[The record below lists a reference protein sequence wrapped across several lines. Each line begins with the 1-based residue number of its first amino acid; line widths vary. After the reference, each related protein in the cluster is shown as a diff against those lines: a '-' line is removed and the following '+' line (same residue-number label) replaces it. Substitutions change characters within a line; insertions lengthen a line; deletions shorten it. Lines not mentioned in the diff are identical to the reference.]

1 MCATIIAVLSYAFQL
16 AGALLLLLWCIG
28 KCDAN
33 VVKGCFNNHPTPLR
47 LEMDER
53 GYYTMVAK
61 EDLQESAKNVYLNI
75 TTFADLAI
83 GYALAIFV
91 TNVTISRWLVL
102 TFVAVLVV
110 ILLLAECFGI
120 AALAKKKYPTD
131 RRVYN
136 DERKPQK
143 GEIVYTATRAIEDD
157 SKEPQ

>member
-1 MCATIIAVLSYAFQL
+1 MCATIIAILSYAFQL

-33 VVKGCFNNHPTPLR
+33 VVKGCFNNHPTPLW

-53 GYYTMVAK
+53 GYYTTVAK

-75 TTFADLAI
+75 TTFTDLAI

-91 TNVTISRWLVL
+91 TDVTIPRWLVL

-110 ILLLAECFGI
+110 ILLLAERFGI
-120 AALAKKKYPTD
+120 DALAKKKYPKD

-143 GEIVYTATRAIEDD
+143 GEIVHTATRVIEDD